1 MHLICNKHEF
11 TIKIEGEEWE
21 KAQDE
26 AFKKR
31 NKNAKIAGFRPG
43 KAPKDVFIKHYG
55 KESLYFDA
63 ADALLNVAYTKML
76 EKEKVVPV
84 VEPKVDIK
92 SINETGIEYIFTVI
106 TKPEV
111 KIKKYKDLGVKKEA
125 VKVTKEEI
133 DHEIEHLLDR
143 YTELVTKEKGKVEN
157 GNIAVIDFEGFKD
170 GKAFEGGK
178 GENYSLEIGSNTF
191 IPGFE
196 EQLIGM
202 KTGEEK
208 DINVTFPEDYGE
220 KSLAGAPVV
229 FKVKVNEIKE
239 KQKRELDKD
248 FFEDLAMDGVDSKE
262 TLEKSIKDTIKAH
275 KEADAEN
282 KYVDDL
288 LAKIGENTEVEIPEE
303 MIDDEVHRLIHR
315 FEDQLRMQGISLDL
329 YYEFTKTTHEDLHKQ
344 MEGEAKK
351 NVLYR
356 LILEELVKLEKVEVT
371 LEDGEKEADKLA
383 AKYNM
388 KKEDLL
394 KEFGGLDMIMYDLE
408 VRKVFDKLKEYNK

>member
-1 MHLICNKHEF
+1 MKNKHEYV
-11 TIKIEGEEWE
+11 IKIDGEDWE
-21 KAQDE
+21 KAQDA
-26 AFKKR
+26 AFQKR
-31 NKNAKIAGFRPG
+31 NKNAKIDGFRPG

-63 ADALLNVAYTKML
+63 ADTLLQVAYARML
-76 EKEKVVPV
+76 EKEKIVPV

-92 SINETGIEYIFTVI
+92 SIDETGVEYIFTVI

-111 KIKKYKDLGVKKEA
+111 KIKKYKKLGVKKEE
-125 VKVTKEEI
+125 VKVSKEEI
-133 DHEIEHLLDR
+133 SEEIKKLLDR
-143 YTELVTKEKGKVEN
+143 YTELVTKEKGKVEK
-157 GNIAVIDFEGFKD
+157 GNVAVIDFEGFKD
-170 GKAFEGGK
+170 GVAFDGGK

-196 EQLIGM
+196 DAVIGM

-220 KSLAGAPVV
+220 KSLAGCPVV
-229 FKVKVNEIKE
+229 FKVKVHEIKE
-239 KQKRELDKD
+239 KQSRELDKE
-248 FFEDLAMDGVDSKE
+248 FFLDLAMDGVDSKE
-262 TLEKSIKDTIKAH
+262 SLEKVMKDTIKAR
-275 KEADAEN
+275 KETDAEN
-282 KYVDDL
+282 KYVDEL
-288 LAKIGENTEVEIPEE
+288 LGKVAENTEVEIPEE
-303 MIDDEVHRLIHR
+303 MVDDEVHRLIHR
-315 FEDQLRMQGISLDL
+315 FEEQLRMQGISLDL
-329 YYEFTKTTHEDLHKQ
+329 YYEFTKTSHEDLHKQ
-344 MEGEAKK
+344 MEGEARK

-371 LEDGEKEADKLA
+371 LEDGEAEADKLA

-394 KEFGGLDMIMYDLE
+394 KEFGGLEMIMYDLE

>member
-1 MHLICNKHEF
+1 MKNKHEF
-11 TIKIEGEEWE
+11 TIKITGEEWE

-26 AFKKR
+26 AFVKR

-63 ADALLNVAYTKML
+63 ADALLNVAYKKML
-76 EKEKVVPV
+76 DKEKVVPV

-92 SINETGIEYIFTVI
+92 SINEDGIEYIFTVI

-111 KIKKYKDLGVKKEA
+111 KIKKYKNLGVKKEE
-125 VKVTKEEI
+125 VKVSKDEI
-133 DHEIEHLLDR
+133 NHEIEHLLDR
-143 YTELVTKEKGKVEN
+143 YTELVTKEKGKVEK

-170 GKAFEGGK
+170 GKAFDGGK

-196 EQLIGM
+196 DSVIGM

-239 KQKRELDKD
+239 KQTRELDKD

-262 TLEKSIKDTIKAH
+262 TLEKSIKDTIKAR
-275 KEADAEN
+275 KETDAEN

-288 LAKIGENTEVEIPEE
+288 LSKIGENTEVEIPEE
-303 MIDDEVHRLIHR
+303 MIDEEVHRLIHR
-315 FEDQLRMQGISLDL
+315 FEEELRMQGISLDL
-329 YYEFTKTTHEDLHKQ
+329 YYEFTKTTHEDMHKQ

-388 KKEDLL
+388 PKEELL
-394 KEFGGLDMIMYDLE
+394 KEFGGLEMIMYDLE
-408 VRKVFDKLKEYNK
+408 VRNVFDKLKEYNK

>member
-1 MHLICNKHEF
+1 MKNKHEF

-21 KAQDE
+21 KAQDA
-26 AFKKR
+26 AFIKR

-63 ADALLNVAYTKML
+63 ADALLNVAYGKML

-92 SINETGIEYIFTVI
+92 SINESGIEYIFTVI

-111 KIKKYKDLGVKKEA
+111 KIKKYKDLGVKKEEA
-125 VKVTKEEI
+125 KVTKEEI
-133 DHEIEHLLDR
+133 NHEIEHLLDR
-143 YTELVTKEKGKVEN
+143 YTELVTKEKGKVEK
-157 GNIAVIDFEGFKD
+157 GNVAVIDFEGFKD
-170 GKAFEGGK
+170 GKAFDGGK

-196 EQLIGM
+196 DAVIGM
-202 KTGEEK
+202 KVGEEK

-239 KQKRELDKD
+239 KQARELDKD
-248 FFEDLAMDGVDSKE
+248 FFLDLGMDGVDSKE
-262 TLEKSIKDTIKAH
+262 TLEKSIKESLKAK
-275 KEADAEN
+275 KETEAEN

-303 MIDDEVHRLIHR
+303 MIDEEVHRLIHR
-315 FEDQLRMQGISLDL
+315 FEEQLKMQGVSLDL
-329 YYEFTKTTHEDLHKQ
+329 YYEFTKTTHEDMHKQ

-371 LEDGEKEADKLA
+371 LEDGEAEADKLA

-388 KKEDLL
+388 KKEELL
-394 KEFGGLDMIMYDLE
+394 KEFGGLEMIMYDLE

>member
-1 MHLICNKHEF
+1 MKNKHEF
-11 TIKIEGEEWE
+11 TIKIEGEDWE
-21 KAQDE
+21 KAQDA
-26 AFKKR
+26 AFQKR
-31 NKNAKIAGFRPG
+31 NKNAKIDGFRPG

-63 ADALLNVAYTKML
+63 ADSLLQVAYSRML
-76 EKEKVVPV
+76 EKEKVIPV

-92 SINETGIEYIFTVI
+92 SINETGVEYIFTVI

-111 KIKKYKDLGVKKEA
+111 KIKKYKKLGVKKDE
-125 VKVTKEEI
+125 VKVSKEEI
-133 DHEIEHLLDR
+133 TEEINKLLDR
-143 YTELVTKEKGKVEN
+143 YTELVTKEKGKVEK
-157 GNIAVIDFEGFKD
+157 GNVAVIDFEGFKD
-170 GKAFEGGK
+170 GKAFDGGK

-196 EQLIGM
+196 DAVIGM

-220 KSLAGAPVV
+220 KSLAGCPVV

-239 KQKRELDKD
+239 KQTRELDKD
-248 FFEDLAMDGVDSKE
+248 FFDDLAMDGVDSKE
-262 TLEKSIKDTIKAH
+262 SLEKMMKDNIKA
-275 KEADAEN
+275 KKDADAEN

-288 LAKIGENTEVEIPEE
+288 LGKVAENTEVEIPEE
-303 MIDDEVHRLIHR
+303 MVDDEVHRLIHR
-315 FEDQLRMQGISLDL
+315 FEEQLRMQGISLEL

-344 MEGEAKK
+344 MEGEARK

-371 LEDGEKEADKLA
+371 LEDGEAEADKLA

-394 KEFGGLDMIMYDLE
+394 KEFGGLEMIMYDLE

>member
-1 MHLICNKHEF
+1 MKNKHEF
-11 TIKIEGEEWE
+11 TIKIDGEDWE
-21 KAQDE
+21 KAQDN
-26 AFKKR
+26 AFQKR
-31 NKNAKIAGFRPG
+31 NKNAKIDGFRPG
-43 KAPKDVFIKHYG
+43 KAPKDIFIKHYG

-63 ADALLNVAYTKML
+63 ADSLLQVAYARMI

-92 SINETGIEYIFTVI
+92 SINETGVEYIFTVI

-111 KIKKYKDLGVKKEA
+111 KIKKYKDLGVKKET
-125 VKVTKEEI
+125 VKVSKEEV
-133 DHEIEHLLDR
+133 DAEIQKLLDR
-143 YTELVTKEKGKVEN
+143 YTELVTKEKGKVEK
-157 GNIAVIDFEGFKD
+157 GNVAVIDFEGFKD
-170 GKAFEGGK
+170 GVAFDGGK

-196 EQLIGM
+196 DALIGM
-202 KTGEEK
+202 KTGEER
-208 DINVTFPEDYGE
+208 DINVTFPEDYNE
-220 KSLAGAPVV
+220 KSLAGCPVV
-229 FKVKVNEIKE
+229 FKVKINEIKE
-239 KQKRELDKD
+239 KQTRELDKE

-262 TLEKSIKDTIKAH
+262 TLEKSMKETIKAR
-275 KEADAEN
+275 KDTDAEN

-288 LAKIGENTEVEIPEE
+288 LAKVAENTDVEIPEE
-303 MIDDEVHRLIHR
+303 MVDDEVHRLIHR

-329 YYEFTKTTHEDLHKQ
+329 YYQFTKTTHEDLHKQ
-344 MEGEAKK
+344 MEGEARK

-371 LEDGEKEADKLA
+371 LEDGETEADKLA

-388 KKEDLL
+388 PKEELL
-394 KEFGGLDMIMYDLE
+394 KEFGGLEMIMYDME

>member
-1 MHLICNKHEF
+1 MKNKHEF

-84 VEPKVDIK
+84 VESKVDIK

-157 GNIAVIDFEGFKD
+157 GNVAVIDFEGFKD

-196 EQLIGM
+196 DQLIGM

-239 KQKRELDKD
+239 KQKRELDKE
-248 FFEDLAMDGVDSKE
+248 FFLDLAMDGVDSKE

-288 LAKIGENTEVEIPEE
+288 LAKIAENTDVEIPEE
-303 MIDDEVHRLIHR
+303 MIDDEIHRLIHR

-356 LILEELVKLEKVEVT
+356 LILEELVKVEKVEVT
-371 LEDGEKEADKLA
+371 LEDGEAEADKLA

>member
-1 MHLICNKHEF
+1 MKNKHEF
-11 TIKIEGEEWE
+11 TIKIDGEEWE

-63 ADALLNVAYTKML
+63 ADSLLNVAYTKML

-92 SINETGIEYIFTVI
+92 SINENGIEYIFTVI

-111 KIKKYKDLGVKKEA
+111 KIKKYKKLGVKKEE
-125 VKVTKEEI
+125 VKVSKEEI
-133 DHEIEHLLDR
+133 NHEIEHLLDR
-143 YTELVTKEKGKVEN
+143 YTELVTKEKGKVEK

-196 EQLIGM
+196 DQVIGM

-220 KSLAGAPVV
+220 ASLAGSPVV

-248 FFEDLAMDGVDSKE
+248 FFEDLGMDGVDSKE
-262 TLEKSIKDTIKAH
+262 TLEKSIKDTIKAR
-275 KEADAEN
+275 KETEAEN

-288 LAKIGENTEVEIPEE
+288 LAKVGENTEVEIPDE
-303 MIDDEVHRLIHR
+303 MIDEEVHRLIHR
-315 FEDQLRMQGISLDL
+315 FEDQLRMQGVSLDL

-356 LILEELVKLEKVEVT
+356 LILEELVKLEKIEVT

-408 VRKVFDKLKEYNK
+408 IRKVFDKLKEYNK

>member
-1 MHLICNKHEF
+1 MKNKHEF

-76 EKEKVVPV
+76 EKEKVIPV

-125 VKVTKEEI
+125 VKVTKDEI

-157 GNIAVIDFEGFKD
+157 GNVAVIDFEGFKD

-196 EQLIGM
+196 DQLIGM
-202 KTGEEK
+202 KAGEEK

-248 FFEDLAMDGVDSKE
+248 FFLDLAMDGVDSKE
-262 TLEKSIKDTIKAH
+262 TLESSIKDTIKAH

-303 MIDDEVHRLIHR
+303 MIDDEIHRLIHR

-371 LEDGEKEADKLA
+371 LEDGEAEADKLA